1 MKRRLGLHGKVELPA
16 VPPRVP
22 AVRQRGAT
30 IQFHSC
36 MNREPSSENHSDN
49 ACKCASMLENVAY
62 ERLASGVLAL
72 ERAVR
77 LLGGVGAMDAAPD
90 EFTARRD
97 HGELM
102 GLLGRL
108 QDTEREEWDRGS
120 ALSWLSPLDVWQIR
134 DAIGTLLAA
143 GDRSAPMLSREDVL
157 ALENLAT
164 LLESYM
170 NHGARE

>member
-1 MKRRLGLHGKVELPA
+1 
-16 VPPRVP
+16 
-22 AVRQRGAT
+22 
-30 IQFHSC
+30 
-36 MNREPSSENHSDN
+36 
-49 ACKCASMLENVAY
+49 
-62 ERLASGVLAL
+62 
-72 ERAVR
+72 
-77 LLGGVGAMDAAPD
+77 
-90 EFTARRD
+90 
-97 HGELM
+97 M